1 MASESS
7 SSSELRDQ
15 EAGHRA
21 ATESDGALL
30 ERVRVSDQ
38 TAMAVLF
45 DRYGGLIY
53 STALRVLGDSG
64 HAEDIMQEILFQ
76 LWRQPADFV
85 QRRGSLGGWL
95 IVVTRNRSIDV
106 LRRRKPA
113 DSPDDV
119 ALAATTNLASETE
132 RNILMEKVRIVVK
145 NLPPEQQKSLELAFF
160 EGLTHPEIAEKT
172 GTPLG
177 TVKTRIRSAL
187 ISLRKALA
195 A

>member
-1 MASESS
+1 MAFESS
-7 SSSELRDQ
+7 SSGEFRNP
-15 EAGHRA
+15 EAGRGA
-21 ATESDGALL
+21 TTESDGALL
-30 ERVRVSDQ
+30 ERVRAGDQ
-38 TAMAVLF
+38 TAMAALF
-45 DRYGGLIY
+45 DRYGSMIY

-76 LWRQPADFV
+76 LWRHPGDFV

-95 IVVTRNRSIDV
+95 MVVTRNRSIDV

-113 DSPDDV
+113 ESPDEVVLV
-119 ALAATTNLASETE
+119 ANTNLASETE
-132 RNILMEKVRIVVK
+132 RNILMEKVRLVVT
-145 NLPPEQQKSLELAFF
+145 NLPPEQQRSLELAFF